1 MLVLKAFKLDEN
13 ADEFLHITGRREGI
27 MAYIFNLV
35 GIDTTTELRCNSK
48 NLMFKTASLRKG
60 QSDISVPNSAVTAVA
75 TGFHKPFK
83 LLVVAALFLLLGFSF
98 LSSLFVAARFGFGA
112 AAGPALLMLICFA
125 IAVLCVYFYYITKS
139 ILFGVYNGGD
149 HPIAAIYIKRSVIE
163 GVSIDFEKYQKAADL
178 LNKAVLESHYPK
190 S

>member
-1 MLVLKAFKLDEN
+1 MLVLKTFKLDEN
-13 ADEFLHITGRREGI
+13 SDEFLHITGRREGI
-27 MAYIFNLV
+27 VAYIFNLI

-48 NLMFKTASLRKG
+48 NLSFKTASLRKG

-75 TGFHKPFK
+75 TGFHKPFQ
-83 LLVVAALFLLLGFSF
+83 LLVIAAFFLLTGLSRLSGLFSSRTAAL
-98 LSSLFVAARFGFGA
+98 AAVV
-112 AAGPALLMLICFA
+112 LVICLA
-125 IAVLCVYFYYITKS
+125 IAAVCVFLYYITKS
-139 ILFGVYNGGD
+139 ILFSVYNGGD

-163 GVSIDFEKYQKAADL
+163 GVSIDFEKYQKAAAL